1 MRITM
6 LGTGHAA
13 VTECYNTCF
22 VLSEGDRHLLV
33 DGGGG
38 SGLVTQMAHAGFAWR
53 DIHELYLTHKHIDH
67 SLGMVWAVRMLSMEM
82 RSGRYVG
89 EAVIYTNAEAAH
101 ALRML
106 VGELLGERDNGNFGT
121 RIRVVEVAAGQ
132 TCALLGHPT
141 TFFDARSRDVCQLGF
156 VMAYAPGKTLA
167 FGGDT
172 ALREANFAQVK
183 GATWLLHEAF
193 CLSDAPEAGFI
204 GQVGHSTVAEAATT
218 AELVGAQ
225 NLLLLHTED
234 GDLAHRRERYAAEA
248 RRHFSGAAFVP
259 DDLEVVEL

>member
-22 VLSEGDRHLLV
+22 VLTDGDRNLLV

-38 SGLVTQMAHAGFAWR
+38 SGLITQMAHAGFSWC

-82 RSGRYVG
+82 RSERYEG

-101 ALRML
+101 ALRTL
-106 VGELLGERDNGNFGT
+106 VHELLGDRDNGNFDT
-121 RIRVVEVAAGQ
+121 RIRIVEVAAGQ
-132 TCALLGHPT
+132 THELLGHPT
-141 TFFDARSRDVCQLGF
+141 SFFDAQSRDVCQLGF
-156 VMAYAPGKTLA
+156 VMEYAPGQKLA

-172 ALREANFAQVK
+172 ALQDVNFAQVE
-183 GATWLLHEAF
+183 GVDWLLHESF
-193 CLSDAPEAGFI
+193 CLSDDPAVDYI
-204 GQVGHSTVAEAATT
+204 RNVGHSTVAEAAAT
-218 AELVGAQ
+218 ADYMGAR

-234 GDLAHRRERYAAEA
+234 GDLAHRRERYTAEA
-248 RRHFSGAAFVP
+248 RRHFSGAVYVP
-259 DDLEVVEL
+259 DDLEVIEL